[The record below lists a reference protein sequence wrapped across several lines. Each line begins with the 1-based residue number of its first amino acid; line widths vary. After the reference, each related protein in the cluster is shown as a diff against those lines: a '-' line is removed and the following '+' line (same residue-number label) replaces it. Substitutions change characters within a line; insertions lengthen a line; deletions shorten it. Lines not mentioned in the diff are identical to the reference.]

1 MRRIGQESARMRKL
15 VEELLLLARLD
26 EGRPPRLGPVDIT
39 AAARDAVL
47 DAPAPYPWRRLHFE
61 GDGPVVVTGDP
72 DTLSQVVRNLV
83 ANALKHTN
91 GPVTVSVT
99 AQPGAAELVV
109 SDTGPG
115 MSPDGAAHAFD
126 RFWQADPSRA
136 GAGSGL
142 GLSIVAA
149 IVAAHDGSV
158 SINSDPAA
166 GTRVVVA
173 LRRPAA

>member
-1 MRRIGQESARMRKL
+1 
-15 VEELLLLARLD
+15 V
-26 EGRPPRLGPVDIT
+26 
-39 AAARDAVL
+39 ARDAVL
-47 DAPAPYPWRRLHFE
+47 DASASHPSRPLHFE
-61 GDGPVVVTGDP
+61 GDGPVEVTGDP
-72 DTLSQVVRNLV
+72 DTLSQVVGNLV
-83 ANALKHTN
+83 ANALKHTH
-91 GPVTVSVT
+91 GPVTVSV
-99 AQPGAAELVV
+99 AARPGAAELVV

-115 MSPDGAAHAFD
+115 MSPDGVAHAFD

-158 SINSDPAA
+158 SIDSDPAA
-166 GTRVVVA
+166 GTRVVVT